1 MAEITSIELDVGRE
15 TSSIEFAEL
24 NITVRWSPR
33 EVEENMSYLLRGML
47 IEKDDEIDFFDMNPD
62 GSIHWEDIGD
72 LDDYVGLIGSDSVRP
87 NGASVRNFRFRR
99 AWNFGDQESESE
111 EYVGIATIVPELR
124 GDIAFS
130 ATVSANLG

>member
-47 IEKDDEIDFFDMNPD
+47 IEKDDGIDFFDMNPD

-99 AWNFGDQESESE
+99 AWNFGDQESGSE